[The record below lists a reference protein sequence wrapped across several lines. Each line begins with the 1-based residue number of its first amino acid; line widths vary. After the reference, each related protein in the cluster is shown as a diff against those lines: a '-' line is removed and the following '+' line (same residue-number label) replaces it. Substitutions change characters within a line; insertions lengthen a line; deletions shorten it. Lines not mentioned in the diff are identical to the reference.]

1 MTFNIYPAIDLRHG
15 RVVRLQHGDPDR
27 QTIFGDDPLA
37 MAERWLAEGAT
48 WLHVVNLDGAF
59 SEESQRNWSA
69 LAVLGRLPVK
79 IQFGGGL
86 RSVVDIE
93 RAIACGTRRVV
104 IGTAAVENPELVRD
118 LVAQYGPERIA
129 VGIDARD
136 GRVRTR
142 GWANESD
149 ASPAGLARSM
159 KELGVRT
166 LIYTDISR
174 DGVLSGV
181 NIEATAAL
189 ARQTGLTVIASG
201 GVNSLSDIERLMAES
216 SAGIGGVIV
225 GRALYEGQVNLV
237 DALALCR
244 GE

>member
-189 ARQTGLTVIASG
+189 ARKTGLTVIASG

>member
-69 LAVLGRLPVK
+69 LAALGRLPVK

-86 RSVVDIE
+86 RSMVDIE